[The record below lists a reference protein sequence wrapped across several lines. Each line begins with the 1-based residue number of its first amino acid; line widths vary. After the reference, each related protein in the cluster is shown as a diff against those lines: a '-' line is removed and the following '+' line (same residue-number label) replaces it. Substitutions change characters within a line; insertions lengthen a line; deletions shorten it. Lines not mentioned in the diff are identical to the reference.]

1 MDVVLEYLSRP
12 FVGSSPGEIVLQVVD
27 ILIVSYLIYRLLLI
41 IRGTRSAALAV
52 GFVVVWIA
60 YVTSPYLGLHTLHRL
75 FQTLFSELSM
85 FVIFALI
92 IFQDE
97 IRRAMAQVGRFRKTT
112 LVLEAQAIE
121 EVVQAAG
128 ALARKRLGAIIVF
141 EGQANLDEHTTE
153 GTVIDASLTRE
164 TLFAT
169 FIPSFENP
177 IHDGAVIIR
186 GLRIYKAGAL
196 LPLTTRSDLAKSL
209 GTRHRAAIGITDQ
222 TDAVVV
228 VVSEERGVISACIDG
243 NIVQDLDMANLR
255 KLLLSRFR
263 RAHEKGDTWSLVDWW
278 KRRRKRQL
286 VERKTLLIE
295 PPSEAS
301 GEARASQTGV
311 KEGKSSSP
319 KKKDGKDDGGPG
331 DLGDSKAFAEFLGNK
346 T

>member
-1 MDVVLEYLSRP
+1 MEAVLEYMSRP
-12 FVGSSPGEIVLQVVD
+12 FVGGSPWEVILQILD
-27 ILIVSYLIYRLLLI
+27 ILIVTYLIYRLLLI
-41 IRGTRSAALAV
+41 IRGTRSAALAISFLAIWV
-52 GFVVVWIA
+52 A
-60 YVTSPYLGLHTLHRL
+60 YVAAPYLGLHTLHRL

-97 IRRAMAQVGRFRKTT
+97 IRRAMAQVGRLRKTT

-121 EVVQAAG
+121 EAVQAAG

-141 EGQANLDEHTTE
+141 EGKADLDEYITE
-153 GTVIDASLTRE
+153 GTIVDAALTRE

-209 GTRHRAAIGITDQ
+209 GTRHRAAIGITDH
-222 TDAVVV
+222 TDAVTI
-228 VVSEERGVISACIDG
+228 VVSEERGVISSCIDG

-263 RAHEKGDTWSLVDWW
+263 RVRERGDGWVVMDWW
-278 KRRRKRQL
+278 KRRRHRRIA
-286 VERKTLLIE
+286 ERKTVLLDPPPPE
-295 PPSEAS
+295 PDQERSSRPSGPSAAADGG
-301 GEARASQTGV
+301 GEDD
-311 KEGKSSSP
+311 E
-319 KKKDGKDDGGPG
+319 KKKGK

-346 T
+346 S

>member
-1 MDVVLEYLSRP
+1 MEAILEYMSRP
-12 FVGSSPGEIVLQVVD
+12 FMGGTPWEVVLQLLD
-27 ILIVSYLIYRLLLI
+27 ILIVAYLIYRLLLI
-41 IRGTRSAALAV
+41 IRGTRSAALAI
-52 GFVVVWIA
+52 GFLAIWVA
-60 YVTSPYLGLHTLHRL
+60 YVSAPYLGLHTLHRL
-75 FQTLFSELSM
+75 FETLFSELSM

-121 EVVQAAG
+121 EAVQAAG

-141 EGQANLDEHTTE
+141 EGKADLDEYITE
-153 GTVIDASLTRE
+153 GTIVDAALTRE

-196 LPLTTRSDLAKSL
+196 LPLTSRSDLAKSL
-209 GTRHRAAIGITDQ
+209 GTRHRAAIGITDH
-222 TDAVVV
+222 TDAVTI
-228 VVSEERGVISACIDG
+228 VVSEERGVISSCIDG

-263 RAHEKGDTWSLVDWW
+263 RARERGDGWFVSEWW
-278 KRRRKRQL
+278 KRRRHRKIA
-286 VERKTLLIE
+286 ERKTIMLE
-295 PPSEAS
+295 PPAPEPGDERSSRPSAS
-301 GEARASQTGV
+301 GGE
-311 KEGKSSSP
+311 KEDGEKKGK
-319 KKKDGKDDGGPG
+319 

-346 T
+346 S

>member
-1 MDVVLEYLSRP
+1 MEAILEYMSRP
-12 FVGSSPGEIVLQVVD
+12 FVGGTPWEVILQLLD

-41 IRGTRSAALAV
+41 IRGTRSAALAI
-52 GFVVVWIA
+52 GFLAIWVA
-60 YVTSPYLGLHTLHRL
+60 YVSAPYLGLHTLHRL
-75 FQTLFSELSM
+75 FETLFSELSM

-121 EVVQAAG
+121 EAVQAAG

-141 EGQANLDEHTTE
+141 EGKADLDEYITE
-153 GTVIDASLTRE
+153 GTIVDAALTRE

-196 LPLTTRSDLAKSL
+196 LPLTSRSDLAKSL
-209 GTRHRAAIGITDQ
+209 GTRHRAAIGITDH
-222 TDAVVV
+222 TDAVTI
-228 VVSEERGVISACIDG
+228 VVSEERGVISSCIDG

-263 RAHEKGDTWSLVDWW
+263 RVRERGDGWFVSEWW
-278 KRRRKRQL
+278 KRRKHRKIA
-286 VERKTLLIE
+286 ERKTILLE
-295 PPSEAS
+295 PPAPESED
-301 GEARASQTGV
+301 AR
-311 KEGKSSSP
+311 SSSP
-319 KKKDGKDDGGPG
+319 SVAADGSEKEDDGKKGK

-346 T
+346 S

>member
-1 MDVVLEYLSRP
+1 MEAILEYMSRP
-12 FVGSSPGEIVLQVVD
+12 FVGGTPWEVILQLLD
-27 ILIVSYLIYRLLLI
+27 ILIVAYLIYRLLLI
-41 IRGTRSAALAV
+41 IRGTRSAALAI
-52 GFVVVWIA
+52 GFLAIWVA
-60 YVTSPYLGLHTLHRL
+60 YVSAPYLGLHTLHRL
-75 FQTLFSELSM
+75 FETLFSELSM

-121 EVVQAAG
+121 EAVQAAG

-141 EGQANLDEHTTE
+141 EGKADLDEYITE
-153 GTVIDASLTRE
+153 GTIVDAALTRE

-196 LPLTTRSDLAKSL
+196 LPLTSRSDLAKSL
-209 GTRHRAAIGITDQ
+209 GTRHRAAIGITDH
-222 TDAVVV
+222 TDAVTI
-228 VVSEERGVISACIDG
+228 VVSEERGVISSCIDG

-263 RAHEKGDTWSLVDWW
+263 RARERGDGWFIIEWW
-278 KRRRKRQL
+278 KRRKHRKIA
-286 VERKTLLIE
+286 ERKTILID
-295 PPSEAS
+295 PPAPEA
-301 GEARASQTGV
+301 EDAR
-311 KEGKSSSP
+311 SSSP
-319 KKKDGKDDGGPG
+319 SAAADGSEKEGDKKKGK

-346 T
+346 

>member
-1 MDVVLEYLSRP
+1 MEAILEYMSRP
-12 FVGSSPGEIVLQVVD
+12 FVGGTPWEVILQVLD
-27 ILIVSYLIYRLLLI
+27 ILIVTYLVYRLLLI
-41 IRGTRSAALAV
+41 IRGTRSAALAISFLIIWV
-52 GFVVVWIA
+52 A
-60 YVTSPYLGLHTLHRL
+60 YVSAPYLGLHTLHRL
-75 FQTLFSELSM
+75 FETLFSELSM

-121 EVVQAAG
+121 EAVQAAG

-141 EGQANLDEHTTE
+141 EGKADLDEYITE
-153 GTVIDASLTRE
+153 GTIMDAALTRE

-186 GLRIYKAGAL
+186 GLRIHKAGAL
-196 LPLTTRSDLAKSL
+196 LPLSTRSDLAKSL
-209 GTRHRAAIGITDQ
+209 GTRHRAAIGITSH
-222 TDAVVV
+222 TDAVTI
-228 VVSEERGVISACIDG
+228 VVSEERGVISSCIDG

-263 RAHEKGDTWSLVDWW
+263 RARERGDGWGILDWW
-278 KRRRKRQL
+278 RRRRHQRIT
-286 VERKTLLIE
+286 ERKTVLLDPPPPDAADERTSKPSE
-295 PPSEAS
+295 PPVEKSA
-301 GEARASQTGV
+301 
-311 KEGKSSSP
+311 EGDGQEDE
-319 KKKDGKDDGGPG
+319 KKKGK

-346 T
+346 S